1 MAIYHLNAKVISR
14 AQGRS
19 ATAAC
24 AYRAGEKIVDERTGL
39 VFDYTRKREVVYRN
53 IFAPS
58 DSPAWV
64 HDRQALWNHAE
75 RSEVR
80 KDAQIA
86 REIEVALPLELSRKQ
101 QEILLERFIK
111 TQFVSQGMVADVCI
125 HDKPG
130 NPHAHILL
138 TTREINLTGFGRKN
152 RDWNSKEQLEQ
163 WRSEWASHTN
173 RRLRIS
179 GAKCS
184 IDHRTLQA
192 QGIDR
197 EPGRHIGPK
206 SKAMQAKRSPAPALQ
221 IIQTTTQEEIMNEK
235 NNMTKNTQAN
245 ERTWQEIMDVK
256 PKFLSMP
263 MSTDSQERTRQS
275 RWIFSGEYLEMLK
288 QLFDDEFMS
297 IARTDTEIGMC
308 VALDLHPG
316 AVWDYGSQ
324 MKAFSGSAEEIN
336 VMIRLAKA
344 KKWPGIHISGS
355 EEFKERVFIHAVLS
369 GAYKPE
375 EITGYE
381 PSARALEIIGMAGL
395 KPSKKSLQKPDAEP
409 EEASNQTPAKKL
421 KV

>member
-1 MAIYHLNAKVISR
+1 
-14 AQGRS
+14 
-19 ATAAC
+19 
-24 AYRAGEKIVDERTGL
+24 
-39 VFDYTRKREVVYRN
+39 
-53 IFAPS
+53 
-58 DSPAWV
+58 
-64 HDRQALWNHAE
+64 
-75 RSEVR
+75 
-80 KDAQIA
+80 
-86 REIEVALPLELSRKQ
+86 
-101 QEILLERFIK
+101 
-111 TQFVSQGMVADVCI
+111 
-125 HDKPG
+125 
-130 NPHAHILL
+130 
-138 TTREINLTGFGRKN
+138 
-152 RDWNSKEQLEQ
+152 
-163 WRSEWASHTN
+163 
-173 RRLRIS
+173 
-179 GAKCS
+179 
-184 IDHRTLQA
+184 
-192 QGIDR
+192 
-197 EPGRHIGPK
+197 
-206 SKAMQAKRSPAPALQ
+206 
-221 IIQTTTQEEIMNEK
+221 MNEK